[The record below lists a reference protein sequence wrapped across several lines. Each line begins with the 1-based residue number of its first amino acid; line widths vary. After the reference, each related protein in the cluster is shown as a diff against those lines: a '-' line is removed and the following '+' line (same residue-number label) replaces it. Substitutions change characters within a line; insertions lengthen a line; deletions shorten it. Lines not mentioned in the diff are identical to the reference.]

1 MLFNHPVTRL
11 QCKMLRKRVS
21 LVVSKRRLFFPAIPA
36 GRELWIINRQ
46 IKAHFR
52 IGAAFLLG
60 HLLNVVALF
69 LVFAQQGLTSQLILW
84 GGTIM
89 SLLLHR
95 AWLWRSYSSG
105 AKQGSNDLLLSVEVN
120 TVALALLLALG
131 IGGAFP
137 LVSSDER
144 VFVAIAAMSLIGAAG
159 LTLRTLPRA
168 GLAYISIVTISTLV
182 TLLSSK
188 SLLMIGG
195 SLLLLSSAGLIA
207 RSTLNA
213 FHLFV
218 IRILHD
224 RELKS
229 TNETVRM
236 LLNDYEDS
244 GSSWLFELDGQ
255 GRLLPTSERFA
266 DALDLP
272 MTALYRAQF
281 LSLFKTGEARDELGI
296 YLQERRPF
304 RGHNVPL
311 LVGKDLRWWSITGR
325 PSTLSSGE
333 GGGFRGVITDISA
346 AKQAEAQVSYMA
358 QYDSLTGLPNR
369 FLFNRGLKASMEDPS
384 TAISTALIM
393 IDIDNF
399 KMINDGYGHH
409 VGDKLLKAVGARIQA
424 AVSKSSHSGQG
435 CLVARLGGDEFAV
448 QMVSD
453 IVAENAAQ
461 LCDQILAAF
470 DSSFECDGHQILVE
484 CSIGYATSA
493 DSGTRAELLQ
503 RNAGLAMRA
512 SKRAG
517 RARWTRFDASMDFE
531 AQNRLE
537 LERDLRVAL
546 LRDELELYFQ
556 PLVAAETGDHTGFE
570 ALLRWNHGERGMVMP
585 DSFIPIAEETGL
597 IVPIGAWVLRAAIE
611 EAALWSEPLT
621 VAVNISP
628 IQMRSPNLLGTIVHA
643 LAETGL
649 DPARLELEIT
659 ESVLMND
666 IEANLSLLHK
676 IKDLGVKIALD
687 DFGTGYSSLNYL
699 RTFPFDKIKID
710 RCFVKELE
718 DREDCRAIVSA
729 VIGLAKSL
737 GMTTT
742 AEGVEDEIQF
752 SELRRE
758 GCTQLQGYLFGRPAP
773 VASLAGLHHKTLLVE
788 LPPIPDLIEQS
799 RAA

>member
-1 MLFNHPVTRL
+1 
-11 QCKMLRKRVS
+11 VS
-21 LVVSKRRLFFPAIPA
+21 LVFTKRRSLLPAIPA
-36 GRELWIINRQ
+36 GRENWIINRQ

-60 HLLNVVALF
+60 HLLNVAALVAVFCGSGPNGILIGWTSVIAAL
-69 LVFAQQGLTSQLILW
+69 LV
-84 GGTIM
+84 
-89 SLLLHR
+89 HR
-95 AWLWRSYSSG
+95 IWLWRGYSVG
-105 AKQGSNDLLLSVEVN
+105 AKEGSADFLLAVEANTIALSFI
-120 TVALALLLALG
+120 LALG
-131 IGGAFP
+131 IGGLFP
-137 LVSSDER
+137 LSSSDER
-144 VFVAIAAMSLIGAAG
+144 VFVTIAATSLIGAAG

-168 GLAYISIVTISTLV
+168 ALAYIAIVSIGTL
-182 TLLSSK
+182 TALLAAR
-188 SLLMIGG
+188 SLLMVGA

-244 GSSWLFELDGQ
+244 GSSWLFELDGK

-272 MTALYRAQF
+272 VTALFKAQF
-281 LSLFKTGEARDELGI
+281 VSLFKTGQERDQLGEH
-296 YLQERRPF
+296 LRERRPF
-304 RGHNVPL
+304 RDLTIPL
-311 LVGKDLRWWSITGR
+311 LIGKDLRWWSVTGR
-325 PSTLSSGE
+325 PATLSNGDS
-333 GGGFRGVITDISA
+333 GGFRGVISDIST
-346 AKQAEAQVSYMA
+346 AKQAEARVAYMA

-369 FLFNRGLKASMEDPS
+369 YMFNRGLRTSMEGQS
-384 TAISTALIM
+384 SGLSTALLL
-393 IDIDNF
+393 IDVDNF

-409 VGDKLLKAVGARIQA
+409 VGDKLLKAVGARLQSV
-424 AVSKSSHSGQG
+424 VSKSSHAGQG

-448 QMVSD
+448 QLVSE
-453 IVAENAAQ
+453 IAAENAGQ
-461 LCDQILAAF
+461 LGDQVIAAF
-470 DSSFECDGHQILVE
+470 DGSFRCDGHDIRVE
-484 CSIGYATSA
+484 CSIGIACSPE
-493 DSGTRAELLQ
+493 SGTRAELLQ

-517 RARWTRFDASMDFE
+517 RARWTRFDASMDIE

-546 LRDELELYFQ
+546 VRNELELYFQ
-556 PLVAAETGDHTGFE
+556 PLVAAETGEHSGFE
-570 ALLRWNHGERGMVMP
+570 ALLRWNHAERGMVMP
-585 DSFIPIAEETGL
+585 DDFISIAEETGL

-666 IEANLSLLHK
+666 IEANLMLLHK
-676 IKDLGVKIALD
+676 IRDLGVKIALD

-718 DREDCRAIVSA
+718 EREDCRAIVSA

-742 AEGVEDEIQF
+742 AEGVEDEIQL

-758 GCTQLQGYLFGRPAP
+758 GCTQLQGYLFGKPEP
-773 VASLAGLHHKTLLVE
+773 IASLASLHRATMLVE
-788 LPPIPDLIEQS
+788 LPPIPDLPFPDRIEQS